1 MPLTAASKRRAIK
14 VALLGL
20 VGLTIATYALSVET
34 QMHEPGYEAAC
45 DIGAGFSCTA
55 VFSSEYA
62 HPLSHWGLV
71 KQGDA
76 LDIGLAVAGMAL
88 YSAYFVAACLWRL
101 NLVPYRQPLFL
112 AVATAGACFSC
123 YLLYVLKFILGDFCI
138 VCTGFHC
145 VNFSMFAVALFEF
158 FDSGTSGKGS
168 KRA

>member
-1 MPLTAASKRRAIK
+1 M
-14 VALLGL
+14 
-20 VGLTIATYALSVET
+20 
-34 QMHEPGYEAAC
+34 
-45 DIGAGFSCTA
+45 
-55 VFSSEYA
+55 
-62 HPLSHWGLV
+62 

-88 YSAYFVAACLWRL
+88 YSTYFVAACLWRL

-158 FDSGTSGKGS
+158 FDGDTSGKGG